1 LVCLVNKYILYNQ
14 SQSKAL
20 KTRKAL
26 FYQIFMG
33 DVGLAVSDNTDTY
46 ISIIGTLLMV
56 LIVVVFISILLV
68 VITRFFS

>member
-1 LVCLVNKYILYNQ
+1 
-14 SQSKAL
+14 
-20 KTRKAL
+20 
-26 FYQIFMG
+26 MG